1 MKNAGASKVQ
11 KSQKQYDPALTV
23 EALQNEIESNLFL
36 LGATALEDK
45 L

>member
-1 MKNAGASKVQ
+1 MVGKPSGFDPNVNLNA
-11 KSQKQYDPALTV
+11 LI
-23 EALQNEIESNLFL
+23 NEIESNMFL